1 MQTWAITDPGNIRE
15 QNQDAYAV
23 INFGHERMLL
33 VVCDGMGGAKSGNV
47 ASSLAVEVFTEEVR
61 RVQKTGMR
69 REAIDAMLTGA
80 LQLANQAVFD
90 QAHLSEEFRGM
101 GTTLVAALPS
111 FLSFMTKHFVR
122 SAHSLSSRHSRIDR
136 FSAVFHYSPVNTS
149 IESVNSPFTSTF
161 RCKCGPVAQPLSP
174 TSTTACPCTTTS
186 PLLHQKF
193 LKFLQVG
200 VLRLHAVRMLQ
211 CQRIAIRLVVLTR
224 NDYPI
229 RHRQHVFT
237 GLRCQIDA
245 GEEGRGMCQRMLP
258 RSKHIR
264 HLRTRIL

>member
-101 GTTLVAALPS
+101 GTTLVAAYAVKDNITNHQRRRQPRVPFFKPRRRSHHAGS
-111 FLSFMTKHFVR
+111 FHRGVYGGARRADAGTGEKPPR
-122 SAHSLSSRHSRIDR
+122 QERHHPRR
-136 FSAVFHYSPVNTS
+136 RHGGGG
-149 IESVNSPFTSTF
+149 
-161 RCKCGPVAQPLSP
+161 RGRPLSP
-174 TSTTACPCTTTS
+174 DGAQGRLPAALLRR
-186 PLLHQKF
+186 PLQ
-193 LKFLQVG
+193 
-200 VLRLHAVRMLQ
+200 
-211 CQRIAIRLVVLTR
+211 TR
-224 NDYPI
+224 WPI
-229 RHRQHVFT
+229 RRCCLRWRT
-237 GLRCQIDA
+237 GCGGATAAA
-245 GEEGRGMCQRMLP
+245 GC
-258 RSKHIR
+258 
-264 HLRTRIL
+264 

>member
-23 INFGHERMLL
+23 INFGHDRMLL

-101 GTTLVAALPS
+101 GTTLVAAYAVKDNITIINVGDSRAYHFSSHGVDLITRDHSIVAYMVERGELTQEQAKNTQARTSSPAPS
-111 FLSFMTKHFVR
+111 ARRRR
-122 SAHSLSSRHSRIDR
+122 SRA
-136 FSAVFHYSPVNTS
+136 
-149 IESVNSPFTSTF
+149 
-161 RCKCGPVAQPLSP
+161 
-174 TSTTACPCTTTS
+174 TSTT
-186 PLLHQKF
+186 
-193 LKFLQVG
+193 
-200 VLRLHAVRMLQ
+200 
-211 CQRIAIRLVVLTR
+211 
-224 NDYPI
+224 
-229 RHRQHVFT
+229 
-237 GLRCQIDA
+237 
-245 GEEGRGMCQRMLP
+245 
-258 RSKHIR
+258 
-264 HLRTRIL
+264 

>member
-101 GTTLVAALPS
+101 ATAARTIFQATAS
-111 FLSFMTKHFVR
+111 I
-122 SAHSLSSRHSRIDR
+122 SSRGIIPSWRLWW
-136 FSAVFHYSPVNTS
+136 SA
-149 IESVNSPFTSTF
+149 ES
-161 RCKCGPVAQPLSP
+161 
-174 TSTTACPCTTTS
+174 
-186 PLLHQKF
+186 
-193 LKFLQVG
+193 
-200 VLRLHAVRMLQ
+200 
-211 CQRIAIRLVVLTR
+211 
-224 NDYPI
+224 
-229 RHRQHVFT
+229 
-237 GLRCQIDA
+237 
-245 GEEGRGMCQRMLP
+245 
-258 RSKHIR
+258 
-264 HLRTRIL
+264 